1 MSQQDESPGELL
13 VASVALER
21 LLSRV
26 VSHMIVENVTTVKSF
41 RTMGTLELLLL
52 VQVCSKA
59 EEIPFFLSEFSRGLG
74 MEVKVND
81 MVVDTVSKRLSVV
94 EGDHVQLK

>member
-1 MSQQDESPGELL
+1 M
-13 VASVALER
+13 
-21 LLSRV
+21 
-26 VSHMIVENVTTVKSF
+26 
-41 RTMGTLELLLL
+41 

-74 MEVKVND
+74 MEVKVNGKIID
-81 MVVDTVSKRLSVV
+81 VDLKHFPVV

>member
-1 MSQQDESPGELL
+1 M
-13 VASVALER
+13 
-21 LLSRV
+21 
-26 VSHMIVENVTTVKSF
+26 
-41 RTMGTLELLLL
+41 
-52 VQVCSKA
+52 CSKA

-81 MVVDTVSKRLSVV
+81 KIFDAVSKKLSVV

>member
-1 MSQQDESPGELL
+1 MRSLPGGWG
-13 VASVALER
+13 R
-21 LLSRV
+21 LPP
-26 VSHMIVENVTTVKSF
+26 H
-41 RTMGTLELLLL
+41 TLELLLL

-81 MVVDTVSKRLSVV
+81 VVVDTVSKRLSVV

>member
-1 MSQQDESPGELL
+1 MRSLL
-13 VASVALER
+13 GGWGR
-21 LLSRV
+21 LP
-26 VSHMIVENVTTVKSF
+26 H
-41 RTMGTLELLLL
+41 TLELLLL

-81 MVVDTVSKRLSVV
+81 MVFDTVSKRLSVV

>member
-1 MSQQDESPGELL
+1 MPP
-13 VASVALER
+13 
-21 LLSRV
+21 
-26 VSHMIVENVTTVKSF
+26 H
-41 RTMGTLELLLL
+41 TLELLLL

>member
-1 MSQQDESPGELL
+1 MRSLPGGWG
-13 VASVALER
+13 R
-21 LLSRV
+21 LP
-26 VSHMIVENVTTVKSF
+26 H
-41 RTMGTLELLLL
+41 TLELLLL

-81 MVVDTVSKRLSVV
+81 VVVDTVSKRLSVV